1 MEAKIEMLKTGSLKP
16 YPKNS
21 RTHSAEQIAQIVAS
35 ISEFGWTNPIL
46 IDKKNGI
53 IAGHGRWEAAKSMGM
68 DEVPCVRLNMT
79 AKQARAY
86 VIGDNKLA
94 ELAGWDEGILK
105 EELAALLDM
114 NFDVS
119 LIGFDDEAVTGL
131 LNERGEETTSSG
143 SDAGDLTQ
151 VYIVELHLTTEHEQQ
166 KFYEEMN
173 ERGVKC
179 RILTL

>member
-35 ISEFGWTNPIL
+35 IGEFGWTNPIL

-53 IAGHGRWEAAKSMGM
+53 IAGHGRWEAAKSMNM
-68 DEVPCVRLNMT
+68 DEVPCIRLNMT

-94 ELAGWDEGILK
+94 ELAGWDEDILK
-105 EELAALLDM
+105 EELAALLDQ

-119 LIGFDDEAVTGL
+119 LIGFDDQAVTDML
-131 LNERGEETTSSG
+131 
-143 SDAGDLTQ
+143 
-151 VYIVELHLTTEHEQQ
+151 IVEGVGFAPASENGQDDLSEGSP
-166 KFYEEMN
+166 KW
-173 ERGVKC
+173 VKC
-179 RILTL
+179 PHCDMIFDSRGRESSEPS